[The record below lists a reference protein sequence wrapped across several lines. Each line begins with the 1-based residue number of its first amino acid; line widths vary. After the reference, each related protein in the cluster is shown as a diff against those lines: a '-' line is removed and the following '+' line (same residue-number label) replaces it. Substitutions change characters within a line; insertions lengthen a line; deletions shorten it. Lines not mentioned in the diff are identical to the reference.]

1 MKTIRLTSWHFVLI
15 LAAIVLFVTGRNSPS
30 APQTQAPVPS
40 WQVYFSPHGGA
51 TSAIVSALDQARES
65 IWVQA
70 YSFTS
75 SPIAEALVR
84 AHSRGV
90 AVRVIL
96 DRSQRTKKYSAA
108 DFLANSAV
116 LTKIDAAHAIAHNKV
131 MIIDSRIVVPGSF
144 NFTDAAEERNAENL
158 LIIRSKEL
166 AAKYVDNWRIHQR
179 HSTPF
184 R

>member
-1 MKTIRLTSWHFVLI
+1 M
-15 LAAIVLFVTGRNSPS
+15 LAAIVLFLADRNTPS
-30 APQTQAPVPS
+30 APQTEAPVS
-40 WQVYFSPHGGA
+40 TWQVYFSPRGGA
-51 TSAIVSALDQARES
+51 TSAIVQTIDKARS
-65 IWVQA
+65 SVIVQA

-96 DRSQRTKKYSAA
+96 DRSQRTKKCSAA
-108 DFLANSAV
+108 DFLANSAI

-131 MIIDSRIVVPGSF
+131 MIIDSRNVVTGSF